1 MLVRDSSLID
11 EMLGMSHFA
20 LDLMG
25 DENENREGTCNSK
38 FTSDLIIDKDVNE
51 DAEEHI
57 FS

>member
-25 DENENREGTCNSK
+25 DEKENREGICDSK
-38 FTSDLIIDKDVNE
+38 FASDLIINKE
-51 DAEEHI
+51 
-57 FS
+57 